1 MMPATPRWTA
11 SSGLLAGSGILLIG
25 VGIYFLFLRPA
36 MLPEDIR
43 FMSLTPTEL
52 QVVGPRLEAW
62 LTHVFRVM
70 GGYIFATGIL
80 AVTLAATSFRAR
92 HVLAASGATLGGAA
106 SIGLMAAVN
115 FAIGSDFKWIL
126 LAMAL
131 IWAGSIGAYLVE
143 SLRGAL
149 ERSE

>member
-1 MMPATPRWTA
+1 MLGTPRWTV

-36 MLPEDIR
+36 LLPEDIR

-52 QVVGPRLEAW
+52 QAVGPRLGAW

-70 GGYIFATGIL
+70 GGYILATGVL

-92 HVLAASGATLGGAA
+92 QPLAAWGATLGG
-106 SIGLMAAVN
+106 GRLDRPD
-115 FAIGSDFKWIL
+115 G
-126 LAMAL
+126 
-131 IWAGSIGAYLVE
+131 G
-143 SLRGAL
+143 R
-149 ERSE
+149 